1 MTPGPVLRSLQGRLL
16 WLVLSGA
23 VVVWLGAALIAWQ
36 DARHELDEL
45 LDSHLMQSASLLMLQ
60 ANDEDDDISEL
71 PQLPNLAARVAFQ
84 VFVDGQLVTR
94 SPNIGETP
102 MASQLEGFSSLTTA
116 DGQSWRVYATH
127 SARRDVTVQ
136 VAENRASREAI
147 LWALLRSMAGPM
159 VLALPLLGLAVWW
172 SVRQGL
178 APLRALRSVLAGR
191 PPQAIDPM
199 PVNRLPRELRPVVLA
214 LNALLERIRVMVE
227 SERRFTADAA
237 HELRTPIAAIRTQA
251 QVALGAGAD
260 QAGRDH
266 ALRQTIAG
274 CDRANNLVGQ
284 LLQLAR
290 LEHNTAV
297 DVRSVELADVV
308 RLVCADLQGAALQ
321 RRQML
326 HVQAAP
332 CVVVADAALLSVL
345 VRNLLDNA
353 LRYSPDGALVRVS
366 TATQADGTR
375 RLEVRDSGPGMAPE
389 AIAHLGER
397 FFRVLGSDQPGSG
410 LGWSIVQRVLQVVGG
425 RADIR
430 RCESLGGLAVV
441 VEWPTVTGGD
451 GAES

>member
-16 WLVLSGA
+16 WLVLSLA
-23 VVVWLGAALIAWQ
+23 VAVWLGAALIAWQ

-45 LDSHLMQSASLLMLQ
+45 LDGHLVQSASLLMLQ
-60 ANDEDDDISEL
+60 ANDEDDDISDL
-71 PQLPNLAARVAFQ
+71 TQPPKYADQVAFQ
-84 VFVDGQLVTR
+84 VFIGGHLVTR

-102 MASQLEGFSSLTTA
+102 MTSQMEGFSSLKTP
-116 DGQSWRVYATH
+116 DGQNWRVFSTH
-127 SARRDVTVQ
+127 SARHDVTVQ
-136 VAENRASREAI
+136 VAENRSSREAI
-147 LWALLRSMAGPM
+147 LWALLRSMIGPM

-191 PPQAIDPM
+191 PPQAVDPL
-199 PVNRLPRELRPVVLA
+199 PVERLPRELQPVVLA
-214 LNALLERIRVMVE
+214 LNALLERIRQMVE

-260 QAGRDH
+260 GQGRDH

-274 CDRANNLVGQ
+274 CDRATGLVGQ

-290 LEHNTAV
+290 LEQSTGV
-297 DVRSVELADVV
+297 DVKPVDLAGVVQQVAHELHSAADQ
-308 RLVCADLQGAALQ
+308 RGQIIHLQL
-321 RRQML
+321 
-326 HVQAAP
+326 AP

-353 LRYSPDGALVRVS
+353 LRYSPHGAHVALSTGIDPAGTARLV
-366 TATQADGTR
+366 
-375 RLEVRDSGPGMAPE
+375 VRDSGPGMPPD

-397 FFRVLGSDQPGSG
+397 FFRVLGTDQPGSG
-410 LGWSIVQRVLQVVGG
+410 LGWSIVRRVLQVVGG
-425 RADIR
+425 RADIH
-430 RCESLGGLAVV
+430 RCAQLGGLAVE
-441 VEWPTVTGGD
+441 VEWPTFAAGD
-451 GAES
+451 SDES